1 MLHAAVLAPGLVL
14 LGADNVMF
22 RLILEAGLF
31 AKFILLLLLILS
43 IVSWGVGYDRWSLF
57 RRVERQISGIRSDVA
72 AMKSVDELTD
82 LASSTYAGPL
92 LGMVREA
99 HLSVQR
105 MRRHNITYEE
115 AIGEFQRSSEKAAI
129 DSIGLMEK
137 NLVVLS
143 TITTVSPFLGLLG
156 TVWGI
161 MIAFINIGIAGS
173 AGLDVVA
180 PGIAEALI
188 ATIAG
193 LGTAIPSLVFYNML
207 ANKLQKVEGQLQAF
221 SISIVELMQ
230 RAANEERA
238 RK

>member
-72 AMKSVDELTD
+72 AMKSVDELAD

-137 NLVVLS
+137 NLVILS

-161 MIAFINIGIAGS
+161 MIAFINIGLEGS

>member
-1 MLHAAVLAPGLVL
+1 MLHEAVLSPGLVL
-14 LGADNVMF
+14 LGVDSVMF
-22 RLILEAGLF
+22 RLLLEAGLF
-31 AKFILLLLLILS
+31 AKFILLLLLTLS
-43 IVSWGVGYDRWSLF
+43 IVSWGVAYDKWSLF
-57 RRVERQISGIRSDVA
+57 RRVERQVLGIRADVA
-72 AMKSVDELTD
+72 AMKSVDELTE
-82 LASSTYAGPL
+82 LASSAYAGPL

-99 HLSVQR
+99 HQSVER

-143 TITTVSPFLGLLG
+143 TTTTVSPFLGLLG
-156 TVWGI
+156 TCWGI
-161 MIAFINIGIAGS
+161 MISFINIGQAGS
-173 AGLDVVA
+173 ASLDVVA

-193 LGTAIPSLVFYNML
+193 LGTAIPSLVFYNL
-207 ANKLQKVEGQLQAF
+207 LSNRLQKVEGELQAF

-238 RK
+238 RT